1 VFVKIASLDLK
12 KEIMKKKK
20 ELADKTS
27 DDRKKLEIMNFKTQE
42 QILFEIALRQG
53 KSSVMPNGN
62 QYELSGNMKLISKK
76 KCW

>member
-1 VFVKIASLDLK
+1 MFVKIASLDLK

-62 QYELSGNMKLISKK
+62 
-76 KCW
+76 